1 MYGVGFSC
9 GEAAGSDDVG
19 EGLHGEI
26 GDVGGGSAVSP
37 ERRGDGVD
45 AFVGALSGEDDGDE
59 EGEWRREIERDGGIW
74 IELVEDVADGFE
86 DHRAMPSRMVLTCLR
101 MSPSMMWMGARV

>member
-59 EGEWRREIERDGGIW
+59 QLKRCVIMEFRFSYRHNLLKSLDYCLISVSHLHRECR
-74 IELVEDVADGFE
+74 
-86 DHRAMPSRMVLTCLR
+86 LR
-101 MSPSMMWMGARV
+101 C